1 MMELRS
7 DTGETYRI
15 RTVPLD
21 EARAL
26 RAAGAIFYDYTKL
39 TAANTCPTWGVIRYG
54 LHKTEIPLDQG
65 GRNLA
70 IEAGSACH
78 DFFAAIRLWT
88 LIKASSSVID
98 KKVFDYGVRLFGRE
112 RFDSM
117 MAVPQDSDPVN
128 NAQMFA
134 LDALHTT
141 GYYDDPKDRRRTM
154 SNMEES
160 CLVYADR
167 YFKSKL
173 PVVVRG
179 DLIGIEIPFVL
190 EVTRYYMNHGFN
202 TLGERSYY
210 CGRIDGIHE
219 WGDQL
224 AVGENKTSAR
234 LTDAWRMSFAI
245 SHQITGYMI
254 AAGVLLDTEINNAI
268 VMGVQLPLPKSAF
281 DGVSF
286 ELVTR
291 TESDRLRWCEW
302 FFHSIATYETYIA
315 KATQAPRYPHS
326 CNRYF
331 SACQFIPFCALP
343 REDQANS
350 LADMRVEEW
359 SPLDHIDEKAEA
371 E

>member
-1 MMELRS
+1 MMELYGS
-7 DTGETYRI
+7 DGVTYRI

-26 RAAGAIFYDYTKL
+26 RAAGAVFYDYTKL

-54 LHKTEIPLDQG
+54 LHKTEVPLDQG

-78 DFFAAIRLWT
+78 DFFAAIRYWT
-88 LIKASSSVID
+88 LLQQRQT
-98 KKVFDYGVRLFGRE
+98 YPEELLGQLGVRLFGVE
-112 RFDSM
+112 RMRSM
-117 MAVPQDSDPVN
+117 LAVPQDSDPVN

-154 SNMEES
+154 ANMEES
-160 CLVYADR
+160 CLIYSDR

-173 PVVVRG
+173 PVVVKD

-190 EVTRYYMNHGFN
+190 EVTKTSRL
-202 TLGERSYY
+202 LGMAHCTAYY

-245 SHQITGYMI
+245 SHQITGYTI
-254 AAGVLLDTEINNAI
+254 AAGVMLDTEINNAI

-291 TESDRLRWCEW
+291 TESDRFRWCEW
-302 FFHSIATYETYIA
+302 FFHSIATYEAYIER
-315 KATQAPRYPHS
+315 ATQAPRYAHS
-326 CNRYF
+326 CNRFF
-331 SACQFIPFCALP
+331 SACQFIPFCSLP

>member
-1 MMELRS
+1 MH
-7 DTGETYRI
+7 
-15 RTVPLD
+15 
-21 EARAL
+21 
-26 RAAGAIFYDYTKL
+26 
-39 TAANTCPTWGVIRYG
+39 NYG
-54 LHKTEIPLDQG
+54 
-65 GRNLA
+65 R
-70 IEAGSACH
+70 
-78 DFFAAIRLWT
+78 
-88 LIKASSSVID
+88 
-98 KKVFDYGVRLFGRE
+98 RLFGDE
-112 RFDSM
+112 RWASM
-117 MAVPQDSDPVN
+117 LAVPQDSDPVN

-190 EVTRYYMNHGFN
+190 EVVRDVPHDAAEQYKPQ
-202 TLGERSYY
+202 YY

-219 WGDQL
+219 WGEQL
-224 AVGENKTSAR
+224 AVGENKTAAR
-234 LTDAWRMSFAI
+234 LTDAWRMSFAL
-245 SHQITGYMI
+245 SHQITGYTI

-281 DGVSF
+281 DGVVF

-302 FFHSIATYETYIA
+302 FFHSIATYETYITR
-315 KATQAPRYPHS
+315 ATQAPRYAHS

-343 REDQANS
+343 RDEQVMS
-350 LADMRVEEW
+350 LEDMRIDEW